1 MNLSRPAQEKAC
13 SFIQQQGRPLER
25 ALYAYHFA
33 GGSPEPVL
41 AALASFQ
48 NPDGGFGRALEPDFR
63 LPDSSAIATTV
74 GLQILRAVQVPT
86 DHPLVRR
93 AMRYLLDTYD
103 AENQVWPI
111 IPANAD
117 SAPHA
122 PWWGYSEN
130 LAGQWGGFL
139 ANPRAEIVGYLH
151 EHAALVPA
159 DLKDAL
165 TAAVADH
172 LDQTREEPI
181 MFDLLCYVRLTETR
195 SLPKDLLDRLIPRV
209 AEIFD
214 RLVVRDPEQWREYG
228 LKPIEVV
235 KSPQSPFIRGL
246 EREVEQ
252 NLDFEI
258 ERQEEDGSWAPAW
271 TWSESHPETWPT
283 AERDWKG
290 VLTLHTLK
298 ILRDF
303 GRCQ

>member
-1 MNLSRPAQEKAC
+1 MKLPRPAQEKAR
-13 SFIQQQGRPLER
+13 SFIQEQARPLER
-25 ALYAYHFA
+25 ALCAYHFA
-33 GGSPEPVL
+33 GGAPEPIL
-41 AALASFQ
+41 AALAEFQ

-74 GLQILRAVQVPT
+74 GLQILRAVRAPA
-86 DHPLVRR
+86 DHPLVRE
-93 AMRYLLDTYD
+93 AMHYLLDTYD
-103 AENQVWPI
+103 APNRVWPI
-111 IPANAD
+111 IPASAD

-130 LAGQWGGFL
+130 LADQWGGFL

-151 EHAALVPA
+151 EHASLVPA

-172 LDQTREEPI
+172 LDQTRGELV
-181 MFDLLCYVRLTETR
+181 MFDLMCYLHLTETR
-195 SLPKDLLDRLIPRV
+195 SLPEDLHGRLIPQV
-209 AEIFD
+209 AELSN
-214 RLVVRDPEQWREYG
+214 RLVVRDPSQWHEYG

-235 KSPQSPFIRGL
+235 KSPQSPFIQGL

-258 ERQEEDGSWAPAW
+258 ERQGEDGSWAPAW
-271 TWSESHPETWPT
+271 TWDESHPETWPT